1 MRNQGWLSYPEVTEA
16 AVTHELRTIS
26 VTFRM
31 GRITHVA
38 NARTRCDHTCRKQSG

>member
-26 VTFRM
+26 VTSRM
-31 GRITHVA
+31 GRFTHAA
-38 NARTRCDHTCRKQSG
+38 NARTRCDHVIT